1 MLKEELTLDRVLVD
15 DVVSWQDAI
24 RRAGQ
29 PLLEAGAI
37 RESYIDQIIANVQEP
52 GGTYMDLGF
61 GITLAHAR
69 PEAGALKTA
78 FSVLTLRE
86 PVNLNDDEAHP
97 VRTVV
102 FLVAADDSAHQE
114 ALRDLATILRDEDR
128 RDGLTHAS
136 DPHEMLNLL
145 TAN

>member
-15 DVVSWQDAI
+15 DVASWQEAI

-29 PLLEAGAI
+29 PLFEAEAI
-37 RESYIDQIIANVQEP
+37 RESYIDQVIANIQEP

-78 FSVLTLRE
+78 FSVLTLRD

-97 VRTVV
+97 VRTVI
-102 FLVAADDSAHQE
+102 FLAAADDSAHQE
-114 ALRDLATILRDEDR
+114 ALRDLATILRDGDK

-136 DPHEMLNLL
+136 DPHEILKLL
-145 TAN
+145 TGN

>member
-1 MLKEELTLDRVLVD
+1 MLTQELAPDRVMVDDAATWQEAIRAAGRPLVD
-15 DVVSWQDAI
+15 A
-24 RRAGQ
+24 
-29 PLLEAGAI
+29 EAV
-37 RESYIDQIIANVQEP
+37 RESYVEQIIANVQEP

-69 PEAGALKTA
+69 PEAGALETG

-97 VRTVV
+97 VRTVI
-102 FLVAADDSAHQE
+102 FLAAADDSAHQE
-114 ALRDLATILRDEDR
+114 ALRDLATILRDKDK

-136 DPHEMLNLL
+136 DPHEILDLL
-145 TAN
+145 TAD